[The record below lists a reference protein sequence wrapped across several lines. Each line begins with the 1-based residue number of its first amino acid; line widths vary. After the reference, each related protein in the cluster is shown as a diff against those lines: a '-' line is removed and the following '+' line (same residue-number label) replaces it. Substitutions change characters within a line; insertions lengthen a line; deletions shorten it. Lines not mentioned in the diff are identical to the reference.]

1 MLENQHDEKHMVSVA
16 ITSIPSPGS
25 DHGLGYTHYFSDVH
39 LVGAVDNEMDG
50 EGHNTHTFDEAELST
65 IDHTSGVL
73 AMVMLDDE
81 TAVSEEIPLDSGF
94 AELQILITED
104 GEIDMRP
111 EWRSD
116 T

>member
-1 MLENQHDEKHMVSVA
+1 MVSVA
-16 ITSIPSPGS
+16 ITSIPST
-25 DHGLGYTHYFSDVH
+25 GLGYTHYFSGVH
-39 LVGAVDNEMDG
+39 LVAAVDSEMDG
-50 EGHNTHTFDEAELST
+50 EELNTHTFNEAELSS

-81 TAVSEEIPLDSGF
+81 TAVREEIPLDSGF